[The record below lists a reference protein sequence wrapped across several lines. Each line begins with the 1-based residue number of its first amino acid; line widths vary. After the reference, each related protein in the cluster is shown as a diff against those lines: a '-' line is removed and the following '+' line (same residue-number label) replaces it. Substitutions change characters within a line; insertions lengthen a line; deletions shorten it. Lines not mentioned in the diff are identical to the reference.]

1 MDFKLLVFFVCIS
14 LGFHTRLC
22 VADLW
27 CDFGA
32 PGIFVEGS
40 PWSWIDP
47 GVFALLGAGAFMA
60 GVCRLTLSLAVI
72 LMEMS
77 NEVA

>member
-1 MDFKLLVFFVCIS
+1 
-14 LGFHTRLC
+14 
-22 VADLW
+22 
-27 CDFGA
+27 
-32 PGIFVEGS
+32 
-40 PWSWIDP
+40 
-47 GVFALLGAGAFMA
+47 VFALLGAGAFMA